1 MNNELLERLKT
12 EYGEEDDVIQLYEE
26 WGETPSLQEIFQILD
41 RQNSDWTLERE
52 LGSWAAEF
60 ILDILQEHEEELENL
75 SVEDRGKLFEE
86 EIDERYA
93 DFKSCHQFAR
103 VNNLSIQFEEDE
115 DTDCQDL
122 DEYIA
127 EDGEEIGFPRY

>member
-26 WGETPSLQEIFQILD
+26 WGETPYLQEIFQILD

-75 SVEDRGKLFEE
+75 SAEERGKLFEE
-86 EIDERYA
+86 EIGEHYA

>member
-26 WGETPSLQEIFQILD
+26 WGETPYLQEIFQILD

-93 DFKSCHQFAR
+93 DFKSCRQFAR

>member
-1 MNNELLERLKT
+1 MLFR
-12 EYGEEDDVIQLYEE
+12 
-26 WGETPSLQEIFQILD
+26 S